1 MKECTSKT
9 DKLVLESTGIS
20 MVKDMKEITL
30 MEFSMVRVNTF
41 SQMVNVTK
49 VSIVKESRMDSANT
63 FI

>member
-1 MKECTSKT
+1 M
-9 DKLVLESTGIS
+9 ESTGIS
-20 MVKDMKEITL
+20 MVKDMKENTL

-49 VSIVKESRMDSANT
+49 ARIVKESRMDKANT

>member
-9 DKLVLESTGIS
+9 DKLVLEYTGTS